1 MQSEQNQTVSKIG
14 KKIGKKRGRPVSQET
29 LAARKKFQQLLNLRK
44 PGTKFTSEQVAGWLK
59 TDDINLANN
68 VIRFAVGNEKV
79 VKTDDVVKKE
89 GQRGR
94 PQCVFMKP

>member
-1 MQSEQNQTVSKIG
+1 MQAEQNQTVS
-14 KKIGKKRGRPVSQET
+14 KIGKKRGRPVSQET
-29 LAARKKFQQLLNLRK
+29 LDARKKFQQLLNLRR
-44 PGTKFTSEQVAGWLK
+44 PGAKFTSEQVAGWLK

-68 VIRFAVGNEKV
+68 VIRFAIENEKV
-79 VKTDDVVKKE
+79 VKTNNVVKKE